1 MIYRQPQK
9 AYKNIIL
16 TFFALLIICIVQ
28 AQTVYI
34 TKTGAKYHKE
44 TCSYLKYSKIAISLK
59 DAQDQGYTA
68 CKVCKPASGVTKT
81 EELKTE
87 SSQEKPNQKLE
98 ATVRCSAT
106 TQGGTQCKRMTSD
119 PSGKCWQHK

>member
-1 MIYRQPQK
+1 MS
-9 AYKNIIL
+9 YKLHPKEYKI
-16 TFFALLIICIVQ
+16 LIITLFAVFTFCIAN